1 MYYTK
6 VLNISTGIGIAI
18 VINID
23 IQISTLS
30 VAQLKLPLEL
40 TVKLYILYVLNISS
54 LVTSWNLLYKRNGS
68 DTSQKIFQKL

>member
-40 TVKLYILYVLNISS
+40 TVIYTICSKHLIFSNVLEPTI
-54 LVTSWNLLYKRNGS
+54 
-68 DTSQKIFQKL
+68 